1 MRISRLRGLLNRH
14 LLERN
19 ISGTLNKSQGG
30 ENIHAADRS
39 AVVEGS
45 LDAGGVEDIASP
57 ETSPEA

>member
-30 ENIHAADRS
+30 ENIHVADRS

-45 LDAGGVEDIASP
+45 LVAAGVEDIASP
-57 ETSPEA
+57 EA